1 MRIFP
6 QPARWPAGEVAKAVA
21 TAAEAAVAK
30 VGDDAGAADA
40 AGVVYR
46 KARMSD
52 VRAMQ
57 QLINRYAEKGLM
69 LPRPLVMLYET
80 LRDFTVAE
88 VDGELVAA
96 GALHIVW
103 EDLAEVRALAVAP
116 GWERRGIGRGL
127 VRVLLEEARRLAVS
141 RVFAL
146 TYQPAFFEKCG
157 FCMVPKE
164 TLPQKVW
171 GECINC
177 PKFPQCDEV
186 AVLIEIGP
194 KEG

>member
-1 MRIFP
+1 MAVRP
-6 QPARWPAGEVAKAVA
+6 GVAGEGPPAG
-21 TAAEAAVAK
+21 
-30 VGDDAGAADA
+30 DAPA
-40 AGVVYR
+40 AGPAPVVYR

-80 LRDFTVAE
+80 LRDFSVAE
-88 VDGELVAA
+88 ADGELVAA

-116 GWERRGIGRGL
+116 GWEGRGIGRAL
-127 VRVLLEEARRLAVS
+127 VGVLLEEARRLAVT

-157 FCMVPKE
+157 FTVVPKE

-186 AVLIEIGP
+186 AVLVDLDRT
-194 KEG
+194 EG